1 MMMAK
6 KAKQMSRAQSWAS
19 SRNRSKGQ
27 IGFMI
32 GTLKSIKSLNVLSEK
47 EVAQLQTVRRILVN
61 VKSNWEDQNSTS
73 RQQFLD
79 TWD

>member
-1 MMMAK
+1 
-6 KAKQMSRAQSWAS
+6 MSRAQSWAS
-19 SRNRSKGQ
+19 ARNRSKGQ

-32 GTLKSIKSLNVLSEK
+32 GTLKSIKELNVLAEK
-47 EVAQLQTVRRILVN
+47 EEAQLQVVRRILVN
-61 VKSNWEDQNSTS
+61 IKSNWEDQNSTS

>member
-1 MMMAK
+1 MAK

>member
-1 MMMAK
+1 MAK
-6 KAKQMSRAQSWAS
+6 KAKQMSRAQSWAA

-73 RQQFLD
+73 RQHFLD

>member
-1 MMMAK
+1 MRMMMAK

-73 RQQFLD
+73 RQQF
-79 TWD
+79 